1 MSVTRLDSLVHRLD
15 DARSKLSNPHGV
27 PVTLFANRDVPIE
40 LEAVEQALGFVDLQ
54 GTIEDTWA
62 AERAG
67 KIGPFWG
74 DAAGRLERVVLTP
87 DLHRGGGIPVG
98 TVAEARGFVVPQA
111 VGNDVCCG
119 MRMLVT
125 DITRDELAPHLDQ
138 LHRPLR
144 AVFFG
149 GKRDIPMS
157 PRQREALL
165 REGLWGLFETRD
177 DNAGTGIWRHYDA
190 RSQEADL
197 ARVHFQGVLPTRDVF
212 AFADYIASSGAIDA
226 RDSQI
231 GSIGGGN
238 HFVELQAIEEI
249 LDGTTAHAW
258 GVSEGK
264 IAIMAHS
271 GSVGLG
277 HPVGGFFLDR
287 ARALYPREL
296 PHPDH
301 GFYVLPTR
309 GPHAALAARYL
320 DAMRNAANFA
330 FGNRLLLGLMAV
342 RVLSEVLG
350 REIEARLIYD
360 APHNL
365 IWEDERAGVHLH
377 RKGACPALGGDP
389 SLAASPFRYTG
400 HPVIIPGS
408 MGASSYLLA
417 GTGNDAA
424 LCSACHGA
432 GRSLSR
438 GKSRHVDERT
448 YASTFERLRV
458 VTPIDPTA
466 PEIRLRRD
474 VLAEYHDRLK
484 EEAPYAYKDI
494 TPIVQTVEDAQIAR
508 RVARTWPLLTIK
520 G

>member
-1 MSVTRLDSLVHRLD
+1 MSVTDLDSLVHRVD
-15 DARSKLSNPHGV
+15 DTTSNIPNPHGV

-40 LEAVEQALGFVDLQ
+40 REAVDQALGFVALQ
-54 GTIEDTWA
+54 GTIDAIWE

-67 KIGPFWG
+67 RIGPFWG
-74 DAAGRLERVVLTP
+74 DAPGRLERVVLTP
-87 DLHRGGGIPVG
+87 DFHRGGGIPVG

-119 MRMLVT
+119 MRLLVT
-125 DITRDELAPHLDQ
+125 DITRAELAPHLDAIQ
-138 LHRPLR
+138 RPLR
-144 AVFFG
+144 AVFFQ
-149 GKRDIPMS
+149 GKREIPMS

-165 REGLWGLFETRD
+165 REGLWGVFETRD
-177 DNAGTGIWRHYDA
+177 DNAGSGIWRHYDA
-190 RSQEADL
+190 RAQEADL
-197 ARVHFQGVLPTRDVF
+197 ARVHFQGVLPANGIF
-212 AFADYIASSGAIDA
+212 AFADYIASSGATDG

-238 HFVELQAIEEI
+238 HFVELQAIDEI
-249 LDGTTAHAW
+249 LDGGTAHAW
-258 GVSEGK
+258 GVHEGE

-277 HPVGGFFLDR
+277 HPVGGFFLDQ
-287 ARALYPREL
+287 ARAIYPREL
-296 PHPDH
+296 KHPEH
-301 GFYVLPTR
+301 GFYMIPTI
-309 GPHAALAARYL
+309 GPHAALGARYL

-330 FGNRLLLGLMAV
+330 FGNRLLLGLMTI

-350 REIEARLIYD
+350 RDVNARLIYD

-365 IWEDERAGVHLH
+365 IWENANGTHLH
-377 RKGACPALGGDP
+377 RKGACPALGSSPD
-389 SLAASPFRYTG
+389 LAASPFRYTG

-408 MGASSYLLA
+408 MGAASYLLA
-417 GTGNDAA
+417 GQGNTAA

-448 YASTFERLRV
+448 YADTFSKLRV

-466 PEIRLRRD
+466 PDVRLRRD
-474 VLAEYHDRLK
+474 VLSEYHDRLK

-494 TPIVQTVEDAQIAR
+494 TPVVQTVEDAGVAK
-508 RVARTWPLLTIK
+508 RVARMWPLLTIK